1 MNYIY
6 ESPDGGDTIYRRESG
21 KSERTLHHVSDRVQA
36 KQQLETQWLMWRQIL
51 ADSRD
56 NPALQEALERAK
68 IIYELS
74 RRDKG

>member
-6 ESPDGGDTIYRRESG
+6 ESPDGGDTIYRREPG
-21 KSERTLHHVSDRVQA
+21 KTERTLHHVSDRVQV

-74 RRDKG
+74 RRDKS

>member
-21 KSERTLHHVSDRVQA
+21 KIQRTLHHFSDRAQA